1 MERIFRF
8 ITNLVD
14 SFRLNNEKE
23 DFSII
28 SENIDSG
35 VVFKGTNLWILVFA
49 IFICSLGLN
58 VNSTAVVIGAMLVS
72 PLMGP
77 IIGLGFGLAT
87 SDISLLKKA
96 LYNYLFAGIVGILA
110 STLYFALTPMHV
122 AQTEMLSRISPNIY
136 DVFIAFFGGLAGIVA
151 IASKMK
157 GNVIPGVAIA
167 TALMPPLC
175 TAGYGLATLQWSFFF
190 GAFYL
195 FFINTVFISL
205 ATLLTSRILK
215 FPQKSLLDEK
225 VSKRT
230 NRIIWTITIITIVPS
245 IYFGYTM
252 VQQDRYVQKATRFV
266 KSDLAIHPT
275 KNSYLLDHEINASE
289 EIIKLIYGGAN
300 ISKEEI
306 KNLEKKLPIFELEKT
321 ELDIQIGFGNKEEEE
336 INPLAAE
343 LLSKERQIEM
353 IQSQLDAKT
362 ERLDS
367 IEEIEVLSQ
376 KIFKELAAQYPTVTS
391 LSLQP
396 STEYTDSS
404 NRIVWL
410 VNINLDSAI
419 RKEDK
424 IRIKAWLKERVQNKI
439 LYIQYRVRIKS
450 PIDRIMNLFNQ

>member
-23 DFSII
+23 VFSII

-96 LYNYLFAGIVGILA
+96 LYNYLFAGVVAILA